1 MKLDS
6 ELDPI
11 FRKPYILGG
20 NAKITVVSRKSG
32 QSYTYQVRQ
41 LKSGCDKTLH
51 FVSVL
56 TGPDNTRDY
65 EFLGTIFDTEKFVHG
80 RRSRIDADAYSA
92 KAFAW
97 LWRNLDDSERVTVL
111 HSGCCSR
118 CGRELTTP
126 ESIRRGLGPVC
137 AGKAA

>member
-1 MKLDS
+1 M

-20 NAKITVVSRKSG
+20 NAKITVVSHKSG
-32 QSYTYQVRQ
+32 QSYTYQVREKT
-41 LKSGCDKTLH
+41 LSTEDKTLH
-51 FVSVL
+51 FVAVL
-56 TGPDNTRDY
+56 TGPDNIKDF
-65 EFLGTIFDTEKFVHG
+65 EFLGSIFDGVTFVHG
-80 RRSRIDADAYSA
+80 KKSRIAPDAPSA
-92 KAFAW
+92 RAFAW
-97 LWRNLDDSERVTVL
+97 LWRNLGDTERVTVL